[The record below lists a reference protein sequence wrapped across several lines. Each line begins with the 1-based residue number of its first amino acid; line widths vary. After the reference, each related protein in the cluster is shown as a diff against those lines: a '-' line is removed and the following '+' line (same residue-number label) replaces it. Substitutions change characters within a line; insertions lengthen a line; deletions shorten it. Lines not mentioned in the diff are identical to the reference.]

1 VATPAD
7 QRAQVEKI
15 AALFGIAAGAVAGLQ
30 LCREAM
36 PDWCPPGE
44 TARIVAALVGLESRA
59 RKGMR

>member
-1 VATPAD
+1 VHPWLRQPTK
-7 QRAQVEKI
+7 VEKI
-15 AALFGIAAGAVAGLQ
+15 AALLGIAVGAVAALQ

-36 PDWCPPGE
+36 RDWCPPGE